1 MLCNCSGFATK
12 STRCAGVFRTL
23 PHFLSCIADNYMN
36 RILFSLFVSIFLG
49 LSACQS
55 STDKKPVDL
64 TMPENAVP
72 IPVQITRLN
81 CWIERGNFYVTGI
94 CNSPSDQ
101 WQKIW
106 LRMQPIDSS
115 GQALYIDGKDGVN
128 FPVFSA
134 AIPPRGR
141 SSFFQGWPLTKFS
154 KAPDSC
160 RVICAGA
167 VQQQAGPV
175 LLVEALSGVRM
186 LTPHTPD
193 SDTSAT
199 EEKGWQ
205 ISGDLSN
212 PLTLEAQH
220 PRLELLIYGK
230 DNRLWFS
237 ELINPEDRNTLSL
250 IQMDGFGSMASGT
263 KRHFSMQ
270 INYGNLPQ
278 QLNLQK
284 IGGIEMLAFEHR

>member
-1 MLCNCSGFATK
+1 
-12 STRCAGVFRTL
+12 
-23 PHFLSCIADNYMN
+23 
-36 RILFSLFVSIFLG
+36 
-49 LSACQS
+49 
-55 STDKKPVDL
+55 
-64 TMPENAVP
+64 
-72 IPVQITRLN
+72 
-81 CWIERGNFYVTGI
+81 
-94 CNSPSDQ
+94 
-101 WQKIW
+101 
-106 LRMQPIDSS
+106 MQPIDSS

-154 KAPDSC
+154 KVPDSC

-167 VQQQAGPV
+167 VPQQAGPV

-186 LTPHTPD
+186 LVPRKPD

-212 PLTLEAQH
+212 PLTLKAQH
-220 PRLELLIYGK
+220 PRLELLIYGR
-230 DNRLWFS
+230 DNRLWLS
-237 ELINPEDRNTLSL
+237 TLIDPEDRKSPTA
-250 IQMDGFGSMASGT
+250 IQMDGFGSMASGS

-270 INYGNLPQ
+270 IQYTNLPQ
-278 QLNLQK
+278 QLILQK
-284 IGGIEMLAFEHR
+284 IGSIEMLAFEDR